1 MAIPLVAL
9 GLSSDASFIKMV
21 CRSIRPD
28 RFADDRNHKN
38 EADSGYLTLKDF
50 IMVFDKDNC
59 LTAPYKSTIH
69 PQIMPGFGS
78 CCEVFGDR

>member
-50 IMVFDKDNC
+50 IMVFDKDNYDDS
-59 LTAPYKSTIH
+59 LLETLLERVRQERVA
-69 PQIMPGFGS
+69 
-78 CCEVFGDR
+78 

>member
-28 RFADDRNHKN
+28 RFT
-38 EADSGYLTLKDF
+38 ETGVEGGFLTLKDF
-50 IMVFDKDNC
+50 IMVFDKDNYADS
-59 LTAPYKSTIH
+59 LLSALLK
-69 PQIMPGFGS
+69 
-78 CCEVFGDR
+78 VVKD

>member
-28 RFADDRNHKN
+28 RFTETGA
-38 EADSGYLTLKDF
+38 EGGFLTLKDF
-50 IMVFDKDNC
+50 IMVFDKDNYADS
-59 LTAPYKSTIH
+59 LLSALLK
-69 PQIMPGFGS
+69 
-78 CCEVFGDR
+78 VVKD